1 MTVALFVEQ
10 LMNGLQFGVT
20 LFLMS
25 AGLTLV
31 FGIMNMINLTHGTI
45 YMIGAFVAATVAH
58 ATGSFLAG
66 LLLGV
71 AAAALLGLCLERGLL
86 RRFYG
91 RNHLD
96 QVLVT
101 FGLIL
106 VFSDLAR
113 MIWGPMAL
121 SMPIPSRLTGFV
133 AIFPGV
139 EYPTYRLVIFGV
151 GLGVAAA
158 LYLLV
163 SHTRAGMWVRAGSN
177 DRETAQAL
185 GVNVEFLFS
194 AIFAAGSALAGLAG
208 LMAAPLTAVQV
219 GMGDPVLV
227 LALVVTVVGG
237 VGSIR
242 GAFVAAILIGVMDT
256 FGRVLLP
263 AALGSMLIFVLMAII
278 LAARPKGLFI
288 VHG

>member
-1 MTVALFVEQ
+1 ML
-10 LMNGLQFGVT
+10 
-20 LFLMS
+20 
-25 AGLTLV
+25 
-31 FGIMNMINLTHGTI
+31 
-45 YMIGAFVAATVAH
+45 GAFAAATVAH
-58 ATGSFLAG
+58 VTGTFLAG
-66 LLLGV
+66 LFSGV
-71 AAAALLGLCLERGLL
+71 ATAAALGLCLERGLL
-86 RRFYG
+86 RKFYS
-91 RNHLD
+91 RSHLD

-106 VFSDLAR
+106 VFNDLTR

-121 SMPIPSRLTGFV
+121 SMPIPPRLAGFV
-133 AIFPGV
+133 TIFPGV
-139 EYPTYRLVIFGV
+139 EYPTYRLVVFGA
-151 GLGVAAA
+151 GLAVAAA

-194 AIFAAGSALAGLAG
+194 AIFAIGSALAGLAG

-237 VGSIR
+237 IGSIR
-242 GAFVAAILIGVMDT
+242 GAFVAAILIGVVDT

-278 LAARPKGLFI
+278 LAVRPKGLFV